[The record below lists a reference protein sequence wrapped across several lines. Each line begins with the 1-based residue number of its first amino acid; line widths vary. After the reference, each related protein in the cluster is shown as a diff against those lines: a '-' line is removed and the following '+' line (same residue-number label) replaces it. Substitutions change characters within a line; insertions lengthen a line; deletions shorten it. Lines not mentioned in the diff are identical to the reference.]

1 MDDAVSESA
10 TFLASFPAIQSA
22 IKIKGSGDG
31 MRFQLDVPENQ
42 MSRAI
47 DILAW
52 RQKVLRVTVE
62 PVNVTKTDEGVAS
75 SEWQR

>member
-1 MDDAVSESA
+1 MSDKAQ
-10 TFLASFPAIQSA
+10 FLASFPAIQSA

-42 MSRAI
+42 MGAAI

-52 RQKVLRVTVE
+52 RQKVLRVTIEPMEVE
-62 PVNVTKTDEGVAS
+62 DMQSDGGELHI
-75 SEWQR
+75 